1 MTTPRPQDTTHR
13 VTKQY
18 VETARGAL
26 HVRRCGA
33 GDAVLVMLQILPFST
48 VMFEPLMPL
57 LAEAGLACVAIDLM
71 GYGRSDKRREEWL
84 VEDYAD
90 NINEAIDR
98 LGIAP
103 DFMLGGHFAG
113 MVTASAALRRATPPR
128 RLVLDGTPVWPAA
141 YRANIAA
148 EMGVKPFTVD
158 ASGQF
163 MTDCWAQV
171 MAMMQLLN
179 PGFVPSDASA
189 TALRTFAVQLL
200 ETTYGPSVVP
210 AMAAFDMAL
219 LLPQIRIPTLILTAE
234 RDSQA
239 KFFRTLVDGIAGAR
253 GHLFPGAHPMHDLD
267 HPERVAEYADILTG
281 FLLGAD

>member
-1 MTTPRPQDTTHR
+1 MTPPAVTQYR
-13 VTKQY
+13 VTKHY
-18 VETARGAL
+18 VGTSRGEL
-26 HVRRCGA
+26 HVRRCGES
-33 GDAVLVMLQILPFST
+33 GPILVMLQILPFST
-48 VMFEPLMPL
+48 SMFEPLMPL
-57 LAEAGLACVAIDLM
+57 LADSGLACVAIDLM
-71 GYGRSDKRREEWL
+71 GYGRSDKRRETWL

-98 LGIAP
+98 LGLQP

-113 MVTASAALRRATPPR
+113 MVTASAATRRAVPPR
-128 RLVLDGTPVWPAA
+128 KLVLDGTPVWPAA

-179 PGFVPSDASA
+179 PGFAPSDATA

-210 AMAAFDMAL
+210 AMAAFDMGL
-219 LLPQIRIPTLILTAE
+219 LLPQIRIPTLILTSE
-234 RDSQA
+234 GDSQV

-253 GHLFPGAHPMHDLD
+253 GHLFPGTHPMHDLD
-267 HPERVAEYADILTG
+267 HPERVRDYADTLTG
-281 FLLGAD
+281 FLLSEA